1 MDLQV
6 VTTLR
11 DLAKVEANRH
21 TIVNDNGCLP
31 GLVLMLDN
39 PSSEVVDTAIEA
51 LGYLAELKSNRII
64 MWRELG
70 LVISLNGLVDATGT
84 SDKARAASR
93 DIIHRIRPETQ
104 PMKRRMLPKRPPTKP
119 KPTFVGGALRRPL
132 GNLQSTTGSRN
143 GASFFKPNT
152 NKNARTVTIQVIGLT
167 DLHTRKILEAAL
179 LKLTGI
185 VSFTIDMGKA
195 RVAIRALS
203 TLSVEMITIG
213 IQQTKIMSAQ
223 QIIKNEDGAEV
234 VLSFGTAPAGVGAS
248 APAANMPR
256 YLDDEEEN
264 EEPDNPKTAL
274 QITDGITTGFTG
286 FLSSAV
292 STFSSTFHW

>member
-1 MDLQV
+1 M
-6 VTTLR
+6 
-11 DLAKVEANRH
+11 AAN
-21 TIVNDNGCLP
+21 VSP
-31 GLVLMLDN
+31 
-39 PSSEVVDTAIEA
+39 
-51 LGYLAELKSNRII
+51 
-64 MWRELG
+64 
-70 LVISLNGLVDATGT
+70 
-84 SDKARAASR
+84 AAS
-93 DIIHRIRPETQ
+93 Q
-104 PMKRRMLPKRPPTKP
+104 LKRRMLPKRPPTMAK
-119 KPTFVGGALRRPL
+119 TMGANAAAPRRTL

-152 NKNARTVTIQVIGLT
+152 NKNAHTVTMQVIGLT
-167 DLHTRKILEAAL
+167 DLHTRKSLESAL
-179 LKLTGI
+179 LKLNGI
-185 VSFTIDMGKA
+185 VSFTIDMGKVWQPLPTSTYCFATAPTPRRLPPPTVYFDSSWLKYPVARAARHVYLHLSPNPQA

-264 EEPDNPKTAL
+264 AEPDNPKTAL
-274 QITDGITTGFTG
+274 QITNGITTGFTG

-292 STFSSTFHW
+292 SSFSSTFHW

>member
-1 MDLQV
+1 
-6 VTTLR
+6 
-11 DLAKVEANRH
+11 
-21 TIVNDNGCLP
+21 
-31 GLVLMLDN
+31 
-39 PSSEVVDTAIEA
+39 
-51 LGYLAELKSNRII
+51 
-64 MWRELG
+64 
-70 LVISLNGLVDATGT
+70 
-84 SDKARAASR
+84 
-93 DIIHRIRPETQ
+93 
-104 PMKRRMLPKRPPTKP
+104 MLPKRPSTKP
-119 KPTFVGGALRRPL
+119 KPTFVGGAAPRRHL
-132 GNLQSTTGSRN
+132 GNLQPNTGSRN

-185 VSFTIDMGKA
+185 VSFTIDMGKVWRASLYPPCPASDTPPISRCLLPPTFFNSSWPTRTHTHSACIFAHGHRPQA

-234 VLSFGTAPAGVGAS
+234 VLSFGTAPAGFGAS

-264 EEPDNPKTAL
+264 EEPDNPMTAL
-274 QITDGITTGFTG
+274 QITDGITSGFTG